1 MPSTRTATGVDPSPS
16 SPNVTFCKRNTV
28 HTGQRKISSFWL
40 PVSIKLGG
48 RVERRDSSLLV
59 ATCIRPYWCETWF
72 DQVGS
77 GDGYIRYKY
86 VPPRQCVNVV
96 SAEGLP
102 TYMYFTYLTHSRGG
116 VACTHDSYTLG

>member
-1 MPSTRTATGVDPSPS
+1 MPSTRTANLGSIQAQAVRTLPFASGIRCTPD
-16 SPNVTFCKRNTV
+16 NE
-28 HTGQRKISSFWL
+28 KISSFWL

-48 RVERRDSSLLV
+48 RVERRDGSLLV

-77 GDGYIRYKY
+77 GDGYIRY

-102 TYMYFTYLTHSRGG
+102 TYFTYLTHSRGG